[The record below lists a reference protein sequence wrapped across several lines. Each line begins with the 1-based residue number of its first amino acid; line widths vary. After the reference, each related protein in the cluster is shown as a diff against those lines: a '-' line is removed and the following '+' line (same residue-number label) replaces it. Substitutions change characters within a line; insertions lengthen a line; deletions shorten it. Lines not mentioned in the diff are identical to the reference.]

1 MARYTV
7 MLTVLLAFIAGCS
20 KGGGGGMQE
29 QAQAQKIK
37 PADSVFSTQFKE
49 IDKAKGVQQTL
60 MNGASQER
68 QQVDNQ
74 AQ

>member
-7 MLTVLLAFIAGCS
+7 MLVVLLAFIAGCS
-20 KGGGGGMQE
+20 KGGGMQE
-29 QAQAQKIK
+29 QAQKVK
-37 PADSVFSTQFKE
+37 PKDSVFSTQFKE

-60 MNGASQER
+60 MNSAARER
-68 QQVDNQ
+68 QQLGNQ

>member
-7 MLTVLLAFIAGCS
+7 MLAVLLAFIAGCS

-29 QAQAQKIK
+29 QAQKVK
-37 PADSVFSTQFKE
+37 PKDSVFSTQFKE

-60 MNGASQER
+60 MNSAARER
-68 QQVDNQ
+68 QQLDNQ